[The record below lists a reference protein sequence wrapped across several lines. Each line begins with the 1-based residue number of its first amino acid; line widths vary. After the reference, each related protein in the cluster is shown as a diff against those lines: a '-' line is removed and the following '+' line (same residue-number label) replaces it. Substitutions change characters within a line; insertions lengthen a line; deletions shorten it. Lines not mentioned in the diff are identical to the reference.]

1 MISSLPQISYANFIG
16 APSVHINSTF
26 HRANDFPAHP
36 EKLAAPSGPGK
47 VAGDEELKLPR
58 LARDLVRAKSSNQFA
73 QAAYIC

>member
-1 MISSLPQISYANFIG
+1 MISSLPQIRYANFSG

-47 VAGDEELKLPR
+47 VAVDEELKLPR

-73 QAAYIC
+73 QAAYI